1 MNMTE
6 KGKKIAALLVVLLLI
21 AGLALMIGYQMNN
34 ASADQSEYAD
44 LPKEKREILERLEA
58 KHQQFLNVKEKVDKE
73 GRPAP
78 KPPEPIKTEILDHF
92 EDPIDKKEI
101 NFVNGWIS
109 ETKGQMKGRVVEV
122 GVGALTNDKTQG
134 VVLMRIWKYPS
145 GLLEGHQYLTP
156 EKRGAVKVVDYEGLD
171 LILEAED
178 GFKWKFNVP
187 SGKFTEMTDQT
198 KTF

>member
-1 MNMTE
+1 MSQ
-6 KGKKIAALLVVLLLI
+6 KVKKIAGFLFALLLI
-21 AGLALMIGYQMNN
+21 AATAVIIGLQVSN
-34 ASADQSEYAD
+34 ASADRSEYAD

-78 KPPEPIKTEILDHF
+78 KPPEPIKTEILDF
-92 EDPIDKKEI
+92 VDDPLNKKEI
-101 NFVNGWIS
+101 DFVNGWVS
-109 ETKGQMKGRVVEV
+109 ETKGQMKGHFVGV
-122 GVGALTNDKTQG
+122 GVGALTEDKVQG
-134 VVLMRIWKYPS
+134 VVLIRIFKYSS
-145 GLLEGHQYLTP
+145 GLLDTQQYLTP